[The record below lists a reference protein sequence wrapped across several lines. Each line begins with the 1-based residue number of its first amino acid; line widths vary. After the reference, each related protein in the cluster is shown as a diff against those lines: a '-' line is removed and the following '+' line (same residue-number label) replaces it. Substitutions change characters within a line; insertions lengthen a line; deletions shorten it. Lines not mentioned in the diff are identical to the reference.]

1 MSVVPAVPGEPVVSV
16 VCGCSCDDL
25 RILARQSLKVMVMSF
40 IRLALPCLN
49 R

>member
-1 MSVVPAVPGEPVVSV
+1 MSEVPVVPVVSV

-25 RILARQSLKVMVMSF
+25 RILARQSLEVIVTSF
-40 IRLALPCLN
+40 ISLALPHLS